1 MSFKTDEQISSEL
14 DLIMYQVS
22 QAGDVSLEPVEPHMD
37 LQTKL
42 DRHSQD
48 NKRLQEEHTADLAR
62 LNDRLQ
68 AEIAERKRIEQ
79 VLMRRLKLEKTI
91 SAISSRFIGSSD
103 INAGI
108 VASLRD
114 IARLSGADSAF
125 LYMLGG
131 DYTEM
136 NLMHEWYVDDT
147 LCDGKS
153 HEGFLAGLLPY
164 WMTRLHKEEIIHV
177 PDISSFTTQ
186 YMDIERALFDEY
198 KVQSILVLPL
208 HINENI
214 VGLVC
219 FYNVNRTGKW
229 GNEDL
234 LALRVLSEIIETAIA
249 RKNVEEALCDSE
261 YKYRAVFENTGT
273 MSMIVEKDSTISL
286 VNSEFQKFSGW
297 SKEEVEGKKRWT
309 EFATDESVEKFKNYW
324 RMRNCT
330 NENLPDN
337 YEYKFCDRWGDCKD
351 IFVTVDRIP
360 GTSRTVASLLDI
372 TERKRAERELKETA
386 ERYRN
391 GLEGTIQAMS
401 TIVETRD
408 PYTAGHQRRVAHLA
422 CAIARELGFPEEHIS
437 GLRMAGTIHDIG
449 KIRIPAEIL
458 TYPDILSETEF
469 KIIKLHPVVGYDI
482 LKTIDFPW
490 PVAQIVQQHHER
502 LNGSGY
508 PFGLPGDDIIPEAKI
523 LAVADVVEAMASHR
537 PYRPSLGINKAL
549 EEISRNRG
557 VLYDADAVD
566 ACLTLFNDKA
576 FKLQ

>member
-1 MSFKTDEQISSEL
+1 MSFKTEEQISSEL
-14 DLIMYQVS
+14 DLLLYQVS
-22 QAGDVSLEPVEPHMD
+22 QADDVLLEPAKPCTVLRNKPGRPH
-37 LQTKL
+37 QGSKII
-42 DRHSQD
+42 
-48 NKRLQEEHTADLAR
+48 QEENTAEMAR
-62 LNDRLQ
+62 LNKQLQ
-68 AEIAERKRIEQ
+68 AEIAKRKRMEL

-91 SAISSRFIGSSD
+91 SAISSRFIGLSD
-103 INAGI
+103 ITAGI

-114 IARLSGADSAF
+114 IARLSGADSAY
-125 LYMLGG
+125 LYMLGR
-131 DYTEM
+131 DNTEM
-136 NLMHEWYVDDT
+136 NVMHEWHADDMF
-147 LCDGKS
+147 CDNKS
-153 HEGFLAGLLPY
+153 HAAFLAGLLPY
-164 WMTRLHKEEIIHV
+164 CMTRLHKEEIIHI
-177 PDISSFTTQ
+177 PDISSVTQ
-186 YMDIERALFDEY
+186 RTGVEKTLFHEHNMH
-198 KVQSILVLPL
+198 SILILPL
-208 HINENI
+208 HIDGHI

-219 FYNVNRTGKW
+219 FYNVSRTGQW

-234 LALRVLSEIIETAIA
+234 LALRVLAEIIETAIA
-249 RKNVEEALCDSE
+249 RKNAEDALCDSE
-261 YKYRAVFENTGT
+261 YKYRTVFENTGT
-273 MSMIVEKDSTISL
+273 VSMIVEKDSTISL
-286 VNSEFQKFSGW
+286 VNSEFEKFSGW

-330 NENLPDN
+330 NENLPYN
-337 YEYKFCDRWGDCKD
+337 YEYQFYNRWGDCKD

-372 TERKRAERELKETA
+372 TERKKAEQELKETA

-422 CAIARELGFPEEHIS
+422 CAIAREMGFAEEQIS
-437 GLRMAGTIHDIG
+437 GIRMAGIIHDIG

-458 TYPDILSETEF
+458 TYPDILSEAEF

-490 PVAQIVQQHHER
+490 PVARIVQQHHER

-508 PFGLPGDDIIPEAKI
+508 PFGLSGDDIIEEAKI

-537 PYRPSLGINKAL
+537 PYRPSLGISKAL
-549 EEISRNRG
+549 EEISKNRG
-557 VLYDADAVD
+557 ILYDADAVD
-566 ACLTLFNDKA
+566 ACLTLFNKKA